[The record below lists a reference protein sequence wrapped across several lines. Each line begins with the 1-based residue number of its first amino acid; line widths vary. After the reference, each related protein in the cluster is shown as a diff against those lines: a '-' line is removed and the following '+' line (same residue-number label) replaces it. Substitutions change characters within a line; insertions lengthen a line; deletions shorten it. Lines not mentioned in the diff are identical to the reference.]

1 MKDAE
6 FLFKN
11 LSAGQKITLISVG
24 GIVLIALMGWF
35 AYSSATELIDSFHW
49 VYHTDEILEKINVLT
64 GELDDV
70 QRSGR
75 GYVITGQDTQLAA
88 YTAALHVVPQT
99 LKEVADLL
107 KDNPNQRHNLVLLKS
122 DIDDLTGRYAKIV
135 QMRKTKGLDRTALYI
150 RNGAGFHDTN
160 SSLKVIDQMNEEE
173 NYELVIRKKV
183 ETSKSRKTQWTLF
196 VVTFFSALLIIGAG
210 TNINRHIKME
220 KIAAEK
226 LREKDATIVQFLE
239 SLPMGVY
246 VAEADGKT
254 FYANRTALNLLG
266 REVTDLK
273 EDQTRAE
280 AFQLY
285 LAGTD
290 RLYPVKELPVE
301 RALRGQKTNIDNIEI
316 RRPDGK
322 IIPTEN
328 WGTPIFGS
336 DGQITYALGAFMDIS
351 ERKKFQAELKNLS
364 IHDELTGLLNRR
376 GFMTLAD
383 QQKKIAD
390 RSKLPLLMLFIDLDG
405 LKKVNDSRG
414 HQAGDAMIMEFA
426 AVLKEHFRK
435 TDIVARMGGDEFAV
449 LVSDKPQEGKA
460 IIQRLRDRVEAR
472 NKSKDHPYR
481 LDFSLGSTLYDP
493 AKPCDLDQLISQ
505 SDKRMYEE
513 KKKKKDYYV

>member
-1 MKDAE
+1 M
-6 FLFKN
+6 
-11 LSAGQKITLISVG
+11 S
-24 GIVLIALMGWF
+24 WF

-49 VYHTDEILEKINVLT
+49 VYHTDEVLEKINVLT
-64 GELDDV
+64 GELDDI

-75 GYVITGQDTQLAA
+75 GYVITGQETQLDA
-88 YTAALHVVPQT
+88 YTAALHVLPQT
-99 LKEVADLL
+99 LREVTDLL
-107 KDNPNQRHNLVLLKS
+107 KDNPSQRHNLSVLKS
-122 DIDDLTGRYAKIV
+122 DINDLIDRYAKIV
-135 QMRKTKGLDRTALYI
+135 KLRKTRGLDKTALYI
-150 RNGAGFHDTN
+150 KNGAGFHDTN

-173 NYELVIRKKV
+173 NYELVVRKKV

-196 VVTFFSALLIIGAG
+196 VVTFFSSLLIIGAG
-210 TNINRHIKME
+210 TNINRHIQAE

-266 REVTDLK
+266 REVNDIK
-273 EDQTRAE
+273 DDQTRAE

-285 LAGTD
+285 MAGTD

-301 RALRGQKTNIDNIEI
+301 RALKGHKTNIDNIEI

-328 WGTPIFGS
+328 WGTPIYGG

-376 GFMTLAD
+376 GFITLAEQ
-383 QQKKIAD
+383 QQKIAN
-390 RSKLPLLMLFIDLDG
+390 RAQTLLLMLFIDLDG
-405 LKKVNDSRG
+405 LKKVNDGQG
-414 HQAGDAMIMEFA
+414 HQAGDKMITEFA
-426 AVLKEHFRK
+426 TILKDHFRK
-435 TDIVARMGGDEFAV
+435 TDIVARMGGDEFAI
-449 LVSDKPQEGKA
+449 LVSDKPKEGKA

-472 NKSKDHPYR
+472 NTQNGHPYR
-481 LDFSLGSTLYDP
+481 LDFSLGSALYDP

-505 SDKRMYEE
+505 SDQRMYEE
-513 KKKKKDYYV
+513 KKKKKNPSA